1 MHPKILSHHCKELLY
16 GESSHQLE
24 QQSDISESLRP
35 CEKGSCCQKEISPSF
50 LLGLFRRFGRAKL
63 LQGGCFT
70 GLDRTV
76 AMGLFCW
83 FVSKVV
89 GLLFWTK
96 KKLLQGGCFTGL
108 HRNLQWG
115 CFTGL
120 HRNCYKAVGLLI

>member
-1 MHPKILSHHCKELLY
+1 MHPKILSHHGKELLY

-96 KKLLQGGCFTGL
+96 K
-108 HRNLQWG
+108 
-115 CFTGL
+115 
-120 HRNCYKAVGLLI
+120 NCYKGAALQVCTETYNGVVLPVCTETVTRR